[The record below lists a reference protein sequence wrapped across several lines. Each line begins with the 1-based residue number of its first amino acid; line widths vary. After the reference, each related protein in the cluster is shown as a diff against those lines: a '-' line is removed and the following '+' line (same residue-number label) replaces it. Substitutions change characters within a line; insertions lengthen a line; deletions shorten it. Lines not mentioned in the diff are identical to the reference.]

1 MKLLL
6 IVLIALVGIGQSAA
20 ELKRLQLHANSNFT
34 RTHGS
39 VKAQKTLL
47 AGKYSFLVE
56 ATTSSSSS
64 ATKTT
69 ETLHNYADSEYY
81 GLISLGTPKQ
91 NFNILFDTGSS
102 NLWVPSSKCPKSNTA
117 CQMHNKYNSAKSS
130 TYKENGESFAIQYG
144 TGSLSGFLSTDTLSW
159 AGIEVKDQTFG
170 EAMTEP
176 GSTFV
181 LAHFAGILG
190 LAYKS
195 IAEDGVPT
203 VFDNM
208 ISQNLLDEP
217 IISFYLKRDGT
228 AVQGGEVILGGVDS
242 SLYTGSLTWVPVSKK
257 AYWQFTVTHI
267 KSEGVV
273 LCSGCQ
279 AIADTGTS
287 LIVVPLGAYRKIVW
301 LLGASTNSAG
311 EAFVPCGR
319 LASLAKINLD
329 IGGTIFTLAP
339 RDYVV
344 KLTENGRTY
353 CMLAFTYMSG
363 NSLWI
368 LGDVFIGKFYTA
380 FDKGDNRI
388 GFARVADY

>member
-1 MKLLL
+1 MKLFL
-6 IVLIALVGIGQSAA
+6 IVILALVAIGQTNA
-20 ELKRLQLHANSNFT
+20 ELKRLQLHASKNFT
-34 RTHGS
+34 KTHGG
-39 VKAQKTLL
+39 VRAQKTLL
-47 AGKYSFLVE
+47 AAKYSFLVE
-56 ATTSSSSS
+56 ATTNSSS
-64 ATKTT
+64 ATKTS

-81 GLISLGTPKQ
+81 GLISLGTPEQ

-117 CQMHNKYNSAKSS
+117 CQNHNQYNSAKSS
-130 TYKENGESFAIQYG
+130 TYKENGESFSLQYG
-144 TGSLSGFLSTDTLSW
+144 TGSLSGILSTDTLTW
-159 AGIEVKDQTFG
+159 AGIKVKDQTFG
-170 EAMTEP
+170 EALTEP

-181 LAHFAGILG
+181 QAHFAGILG

-195 IAEDGVPT
+195 ISEDNVPT
-203 VFDNM
+203 VFDNL
-208 ISQNLLDEP
+208 IAQGKLDKP

-242 SLYTGSLTWVPVSKK
+242 SLYSGNLTWVPVSKK

-287 LIVVPLGAYRKIVW
+287 LIVVPLAAFKKIVS
-301 LLGASTNSAG
+301 LSGATTNGAG
-311 EAFVPCGR
+311 EAFVACGR
-319 LASLAKINLD
+319 TASLPKINFL
-329 IGGTIFTLAP
+329 IGGTVFTLAP

-344 KLTENGRTY
+344 KFSESGTTY
-353 CMLAFTYMSG
+353 CMLAFTYMEG
-363 NSLWI
+363 NVLWI

-380 FDKGDNRI
+380 FDKGQNRI